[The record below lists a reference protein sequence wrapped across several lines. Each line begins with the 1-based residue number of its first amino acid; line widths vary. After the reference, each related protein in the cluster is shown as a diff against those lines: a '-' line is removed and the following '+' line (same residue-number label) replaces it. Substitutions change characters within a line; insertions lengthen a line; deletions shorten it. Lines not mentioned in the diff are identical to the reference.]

1 MASKKTGKDKQ
12 KEAKTGKERQIKTD
26 NAAFSAS
33 SFSSRLNLSSQ
44 ISLFSGQVSG
54 SHNLQFNFDHFY
66 HTRPV
71 VIINPLLPHV
81 YFYWKDSTLAIA
93 DTHT

>member
-33 SFSSRLNLSSQ
+33 SFSSWLLRVLAFLVYGKSLRDKALHNSSD
-44 ISLFSGQVSG
+44 F
-54 SHNLQFNFDHFY
+54 
-66 HTRPV
+66 
-71 VIINPLLPHV
+71 
-81 YFYWKDSTLAIA
+81 
-93 DTHT
+93 